1 MKVAML
7 LSGGVDSSV
16 AIRLLK
22 EEGHDITAFYLKIW
36 LQEEFSF
43 LGDCPWEEDL
53 KYVRAVCEQAD
64 IPLQVLPLQTEY
76 WNSVISY
83 TIDEIKAGRTPNPD
97 MFCNNLVKFGVFYDR
112 IDPAFEKVTSGHY
125 AKLSY
130 RKKKYVL
137 ERTPDPIKDQTYF
150 LAYLNQQ
157 QLSRACFPLG
167 NYNKKQVRELAK
179 KFDLPTQSRRD
190 SQGLCFLGQIKFS
203 DFIKEHLGVLPG
215 DITELDSG
223 KKLGEHNGYY
233 YYTIGQ
239 RQGLGLSGGPW
250 YVVKKDILSNRIY
263 VSRRINMEDKYRDT
277 FKAGNFNWIA
287 EEKPAKEDLQVKI
300 RHAETIYCCK
310 LEFLNENTARV
321 KLEHPDRKGIA
332 PGQFA
337 VFYDGN
343 ICLGGGVILDQ

>member
-1 MKVAML
+1 MKIAML

-16 AIRLLK
+16 AMRLLK

-53 KYVRAVCEQAD
+53 KYVRAVCDQAEV
-64 IPLQVLPLQTEY
+64 PLQVLPLQTEY
-76 WNSVISY
+76 WNSVINY

-97 MFCNNLVKFGVFYDR
+97 MFCNNLVKFGVFYDK
-112 IDPAFEKVTSGHY
+112 IDPAFEKVASGHY

-130 RKKKYVL
+130 YYGKYVL

-150 LAYLNQQ
+150 LAYLNQK

-167 NYNKKQVRELAK
+167 NYHKKQVRELAK

-203 DFIKEHLGVLPG
+203 DFIKEHLGVLTG
-215 DITELDSG
+215 DIIDLDSG
-223 KKLGEHNGYY
+223 EKLGEHKGYY

-250 YVVKKDILSNRIY
+250 YVVKKDIPNNRIY
-263 VSRRINMEDKYRDT
+263 ISRRINMEDKHRDT
-277 FKAGNFNWIA
+277 FTAGNFNWISG
-287 EEKPAKEDLQVKI
+287 EKPGMEDLQVKI
-300 RHAETIYCCK
+300 RHGEVICGCK
-310 LEFLNENTARV
+310 LEFLKKNTARV
-321 KLEHPDRKGIA
+321 KMERPDRKGIA

-337 VFYDGN
+337 VFYHGN
-343 ICLGGGVILDQ
+343 ICLGGGVILD